1 MTVHD
6 TITGR
11 NARQHRHLAPDVVTD
26 DELAQLAEAFKVRLL
41 GEIADARDLLAD
53 ELDAPLPRPHAAD
66 LPLIWRDASGE
77 LTPTLPEHDDNA
89 RPLSARELL
98 DLLAN
103 RAATFAEYEARTLAL
118 ALVKLTRD
126 DDERQDWRARAPSVW
141 PWSDW
146 QGFSGDDLLPSI
158 VNAVDAAARVKRG
171 DAAPPPAS
179 EAAHEWASDTLERRR
194 EGYAQEIRAARAAGF
209 AGLSLPGAVLA
220 PRQLAALYGLLPA
233 TVRGARETRRYVE
246 RVARG
251 DEQRAL
257 LEQITPAA
265 LKTARVDVT
274 DANRSTL
281 AESTRRHVAAW
292 RETLQLDTPLPTT
305 EAEAAHELDALAESL
320 AVYIATIGV
329 NGDRYAPDIRENHAE
344 KEHTFWR
351 AKGSGARWLVTV
363 ALVVWL
369 DQAAREATATDFAL
383 SVVRAGGDRYV
394 KQPKLVAPISWAMGA
409 PGVALGS
416 VKLDGDRYAPEPAVA
431 TRLVPRSLALLS
443 GLDGH
448 ERRPHQTTLDI
459 ETEEQALAV
468 HVVGATRYAISPH
481 AAKLALLI
489 LGSEEVR
496 KGTLQRA
503 TLGDWTAEIHPG
515 ARIQPRELQGAA
527 SALDE
532 LRQLFVYLP
541 NGVKAQVF
549 DTTSAVPL
557 THAQKSLPVAAGLTG
572 TFAMMLAEG
581 IRGDGL
587 RGSEYNGDFL
597 VNLDGAMRLSAKRP
611 ALLRHYVRAAAHWN
625 AAFKPGGGFDPE
637 KLRLYTPQDWAT
649 ITNRLP
655 LGVVEHLR
663 SGGKRSTN
671 PTADAAWRKE
681 RQGMNDELDE
691 LESVGLVKIERK
703 REGFRLLPPDVHLEA
718 FALARKAGTRP
729 DE

>member
-1 MTVHD
+1 MHD

-11 NARQHRHLAPDVVTD
+11 NARRHRHLAPDAITA
-26 DELAQLAEAFKVRLL
+26 DEVEQLAAAFTARLHR
-41 GEIADARDLLAD
+41 EIADARDLLAD
-53 ELDAPLPRPHAAD
+53 ELDAPLPRPYAAD
-66 LPLIWRDASGE
+66 LPLIWRGASGE
-77 LTPTLPEHDDNA
+77 LTPTLPEHDTAA

-98 DLLAN
+98 DLLTD
-103 RAATFAEYEARTLAL
+103 RAATFAEHEAETLAL

-126 DDERQDWRARAPSVW
+126 DAERQDWRARAPSVW
-141 PWSDW
+141 PWSAW
-146 QGFSGDDLLPSI
+146 QGFHGDDLLPSI
-158 VNAVDAAARVKRG
+158 VEAVETAARAKRG
-171 DAAPPPAS
+171 DTAPLPAS
-179 EAAHEWASDTLERRR
+179 DDAHEWASDTLERRR

-233 TVRGARETRRYVE
+233 TVRAAREIRRYVE

-257 LEQITPAA
+257 LEQIAPAA
-265 LKTARVDVT
+265 LKRARADVT

-292 RETLQLDTPLPTT
+292 RSTLPLDTPLPTT

-320 AVYIATIGV
+320 SVYIATIGV
-329 NGDRYAPDIRENHAE
+329 NGDRYASDIREKHAE
-344 KEHTFWR
+344 KEHAFWQ

-363 ALVVWL
+363 ALVVWI

-409 PGVALGS
+409 PGVALSS

-431 TRLVPRSLALLS
+431 TRLVPRTLALLS

-468 HVVGATRYAISPH
+468 HVVGATHYAISPH

-489 LGSEEVR
+489 LGSEEAR

-503 TLGDWTAEIHPG
+503 TLGDWAAEIYPG
-515 ARIQPRELQGAA
+515 ARIQPRELQQTAK
-527 SALDE
+527 ALDE
-532 LRQLFVYLP
+532 LDGLFVHLP
-541 NGVKAQVF
+541 IGNKMRVF
-549 DTTSAVPL
+549 EAISASTPAN
-557 THAQKSLPVAAGLTG
+557 AQKSLPVAAGLSRA
-572 TFAMMLAEG
+572 FAEMLAEG

-637 KLRLYTPQDWAT
+637 KLRLYTPQGWAT